1 MAGKTLTSMI
11 NIAFKKLVGK
21 ANTSVVKADYEED
34 IASNVQ
40 LGNSTIFASTIP
52 TPPSTAPAAFTLL
65 DKDGNVT
72 TNAADA
78 VVEYLEFSCSEVPG
92 TTYDANSINLSGDS
106 DEHGSTSANV
116 SRPHTYALS
125 LPDNYTTG
133 GSTKNLSIIGTVGI
147 GGITGSNQVQV
158 VPNSFGLDYTIEL
171 YENSDFD
178 DAAKIP
184 LADEIDW
191 ILDPFNGTIFVQD
204 GASGFKEPKNARA
217 YLYVGNYQKDIDMTD
232 KDSTGELAKQ
242 KLFNAYTFNQECTF
256 ITGSGSSFQGNDLG
270 SDKATYFFLNDNIHI
285 GSEQV
290 FANGLLQQTS
300 SRGIGESTGQI
311 NDYLAYPSSSNE
323 TFLHGVSVPAN
334 STIFEFTYPVSSSRI
349 DGKVLVTYL
358 AKDS

>member
-11 NIAFKKLVGK
+11 NIAFKKLVGE

-133 GSTKNLSIIGTVGI
+133 GSTKNLSIIGH
-147 GGITGSNQVQV
+147 S
-158 VPNSFGLDYTIEL
+158 L
-171 YENSDFD
+171 
-178 DAAKIP
+178 
-184 LADEIDW
+184 
-191 ILDPFNGTIFVQD
+191 
-204 GASGFKEPKNARA
+204 
-217 YLYVGNYQKDIDMTD
+217 
-232 KDSTGELAKQ
+232 
-242 KLFNAYTFNQECTF
+242 
-256 ITGSGSSFQGNDLG
+256 
-270 SDKATYFFLNDNIHI
+270 
-285 GSEQV
+285 
-290 FANGLLQQTS
+290 
-300 SRGIGESTGQI
+300 
-311 NDYLAYPSSSNE
+311 
-323 TFLHGVSVPAN
+323 
-334 STIFEFTYPVSSSRI
+334 
-349 DGKVLVTYL
+349 
-358 AKDS
+358 